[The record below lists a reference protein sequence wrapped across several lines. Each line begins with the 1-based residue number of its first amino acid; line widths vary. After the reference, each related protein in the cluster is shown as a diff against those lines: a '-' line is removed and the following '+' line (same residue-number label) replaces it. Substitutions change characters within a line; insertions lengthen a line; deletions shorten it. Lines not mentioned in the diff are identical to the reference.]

1 MTSTAHTHQR
11 PKVVIVCSTCGTQNV
26 LVDAWAEWN
35 PSEQKWELAKVCQT
49 VYCQECDGES
59 SIVELPFTPH

>member
-1 MTSTAHTHQR
+1 MTSARIAQQ
-11 PKVVIVCSTCGTQNV
+11 PKIVMVCGTCGTQNV

-35 PSEQKWELAKVCQT
+35 PKEQKWELAEVCQT

-59 SIVELPFTPH
+59 SISELPFTSS